1 MWWMKKKSP
10 VNGNSVVSPRDPS
23 GERPGCFMIGADYY
37 VPDHVVPSAEI
48 ERRAG
53 LSKLGLREGTLEA
66 GTGIKTRRFAAPD
79 EHPSTLA
86 TTAAQRLLD
95 RLGMDKSEVGALL
108 FAANTLDEIEP
119 ITAMRVHE
127 SLGLRKD
134 VFVADVRDA
143 CNSALKA
150 MILASGLIRSG
161 MVPNVLVAVGE
172 RLHDGIFLDVQ
183 SKGELMTR
191 YLSGLTLG
199 DAGAAVMLSSQRTSR
214 CYEVVHQSWEVDSSK
229 RDLAK
234 IEGGGTRWLSD
245 PSKFYFISNAKK
257 LCQVAVEKLPAMI
270 RKATGE
276 LGWDISSTGVIPH
289 QVSKGVITKIA
300 KISGIP
306 FKNLMITLDR
316 FGNTGAATI
325 PMALALAF
333 ENGFATT
340 FRRILLVG
348 GAAGFSGAVLALEF
362 SSILDCLSSQLEQF
376 SERFQQA
383 AQPSEASLSAAL
395 QN

>member
-1 MWWMKKKSP
+1 MWWTSRKGNGA
-10 VNGNSVVSPRDPS
+10 NGNGVKSAGQPGTDKK
-23 GERPGCFMIGADYY
+23 GCFLIGADYY
-37 VPDHVVPSAEI
+37 VPTLEVPSAEI

-53 LSKLGLREGTLEA
+53 LAKLGLREGTLEA
-66 GTGIKTRRFAAPD
+66 GTGIKTRRFAAAD

-86 TTAAQRLLD
+86 TTACQRLLG
-95 RLGMDKSEVGALL
+95 RLEIDTNNVGALL

-119 ITAMRVHE
+119 ITAMRIHE

-134 VFVADVRDA
+134 VFVADIRDA

-161 MVPNVLVAVGE
+161 MVSNVLVAVGE

-199 DAGAAVMLSSQRTSR
+199 DAGAAVMLSSQRTAR
-214 CYEVVHQSWEVDSSK
+214 CYEMVHQSWEVDSSK
-229 RDLAK
+229 RDLAR

-245 PSKFYFISNAKK
+245 PSKFYFVSNAKK
-257 LCQVAVEKLPAMI
+257 LCQVAIDKLPSMV
-270 RKATGE
+270 RKVYEE
-276 LGWDISSTGVIPH
+276 LGWDPSSIGVIPH
-289 QVSKGVITKIA
+289 QVSKGVVTKIA
-300 KISGIP
+300 KIAGIP

-333 ENGFATT
+333 ESGFATT

-362 SSILDCLSSQLEQF
+362 SSMLESLSSQLEQF
-376 SERFQQA
+376 SQGLQQA
-383 AQPSEASLSAAL
+383 GQPSEASL
-395 QN
+395 